1 MLPRSPLFAIPALA
15 LWLGACQP
23 RTSAEDLLLARRD
36 PTCAFAPRS
45 TLLDDSVEKTLH
57 QAGEGVGRVSAIAP
71 AQRHTERLT
80 SDGYFV
86 RKTSSTLLMVLAALG
101 IGALGAALLLSLW
114 SRRPT
119 ARWAERLG
127 ETLAR
132 EIDKVRALGQ
142 AGDAFM
148 RHLVQRFDEALTV
161 ASKKAQ
167 RLVARALPLERR
179 DSATAIAHLDSIHG
193 QLETLVARVERLHLQ
208 ILAWQE
214 RAHREEDEALAAQIA
229 QTLDD
234 LAAAARDIDGAA
246 APARGV
252 DVAPTAGTRGPA

>member
-1 MLPRSPLFAIPALA
+1 MPPRSRLLAISALA

-36 PTCAFAPRS
+36 PSCTFTPRS
-45 TLLDDSVEKTLH
+45 ELLGDTLEKAFQEL
-57 QAGEGVGRVSAIAP
+57 GEGAGRVSAIAP
-71 AQRHTERLT
+71 ALRHTERLT

-101 IGALGAALLLSLW
+101 LGALGAALLLSLW
-114 SRRPT
+114 TRRPT

-148 RHLVQRFDEALTV
+148 RHLVQRFDEALTI
-161 ASKKAQ
+161 ASNKAQ

-179 DSATAIAHLDSIHG
+179 DSATAVAHLDSVHT
-193 QLETLVARVERLHLQ
+193 QLEALVARVERLHLQ
-208 ILAWQE
+208 ILAWQD
-214 RAHREEDEALAAQIA
+214 RANRAEDEALAAQIQ

-234 LAAAARDIDGAA
+234 LAAAARELDGAT
-246 APARGV
+246 APARGIEPAA
-252 DVAPTAGTRGPA
+252 APRGTA